1 MILLWGTLLLNIKAA
16 VYFMYKNQ
24 CILCEE
30 NMKSNIYK
38 TTKLIDLVENIH
50 FYVSISEINNTN
62 ILLWT
67 PVWGLQ

>member
-1 MILLWGTLLLNIKAA
+1 
-16 VYFMYKNQ
+16 
-24 CILCEE
+24 
-30 NMKSNIYK
+30 MKSNIYK

-67 PVWGLQ
+67 PV